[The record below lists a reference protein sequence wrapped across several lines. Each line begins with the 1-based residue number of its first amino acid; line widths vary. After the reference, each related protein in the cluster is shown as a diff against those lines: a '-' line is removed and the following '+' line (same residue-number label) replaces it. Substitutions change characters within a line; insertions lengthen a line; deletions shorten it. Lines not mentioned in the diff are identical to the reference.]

1 MDKQG
6 FFILFL
12 LISLMSFSQKIKKD
26 TIIIK
31 DIYGFRFGIDISNP
45 VRTLFDNE
53 RTSIE
58 LVADYRINKKLYAA
72 TELGFLSKKTQEDYL
87 KFTTNGQYIKL
98 GANYNLYENWLDM
111 ENEIYFGLR
120 YGFSNFKQVLHS
132 HTVFSDSQLPTFVDD
147 NEAVFNGLS
156 AHWGELVFGMKV
168 EVFNNVFL
176 GASASFKKIISTK
189 EPENFKNL
197 FIPGFDRVYL
207 NNGGFGFNYTISYR
221 LPLYK
226 KQISSEPIKEEN
238 QNK

>member
-1 MDKQG
+1 MIKQQ
-6 FFILFL
+6 FLILFILV
-12 LISLMSFSQKIKKD
+12 SLMSFSQQSTKD
-26 TIIIK
+26 SLVIK

-45 VRTLFDNE
+45 VRTLFDDN

-72 TELGFLSKKTQEDYL
+72 AEIGFLSKKTQEDYL
-87 KFTTNGQYIKL
+87 NFTTNGQYIKL

-111 ENEIYFGLR
+111 ENEIYIGLR
-120 YGFSNFKQVLHS
+120 YGYSNFKQSLHNY
-132 HTVFSDSQLPTFVDD
+132 TVFSDSQLPAYTDE
-147 NEAVFNGLS
+147 NEIIFNGLS

-168 EVFNNVFL
+168 EVFNNIFL
-176 GASASFKKIISTK
+176 GASASFKKIVSTK

-226 KQISSEPIKEEN
+226 KRMVSKKNEEDN
-238 QNK
+238 